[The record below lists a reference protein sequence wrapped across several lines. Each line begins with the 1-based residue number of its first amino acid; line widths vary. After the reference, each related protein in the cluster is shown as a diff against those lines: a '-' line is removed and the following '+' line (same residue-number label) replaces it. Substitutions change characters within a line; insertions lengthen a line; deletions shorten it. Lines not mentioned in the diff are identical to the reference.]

1 MTLSSTMNMAAENG
15 DDPPG
20 VLQSPTESRHHSRRF
35 EVERVR
41 AYRNLKWRM
50 VRENSNRFAGLG
62 IDHVNQMPDPLA
74 AKATLV
80 AARAQGIQRDQSYRK
95 VVNRIINKVGTGRKI
110 SACQKRLAQFRP
122 VVAIA
127 GQDIDRSTRLPEYG
141 HGLSVFVSPSV
152 MNDIPGVNDHIGDR
166 IECVYIRDREFE
178 IPYSLLG
185 IGAIDD

>member
-20 VLQSPTESRHHSRRF
+20 VLQSPAEPRHDSRGF

-50 VRENSNRFAGLG
+50 VRENGNRFAGLG
-62 IDHVNQMPDPLA
+62 IDHVNQTPDPLA

-95 VVNRIINKVGTGRKI
+95 IVNRIVDKVGIGR
-110 SACQKRLAQFRP
+110 
-122 VVAIA
+122 
-127 GQDIDRSTRLPEYG
+127 
-141 HGLSVFVSPSV
+141 
-152 MNDIPGVNDHIGDR
+152 
-166 IECVYIRDREFE
+166 
-178 IPYSLLG
+178 
-185 IGAIDD
+185 